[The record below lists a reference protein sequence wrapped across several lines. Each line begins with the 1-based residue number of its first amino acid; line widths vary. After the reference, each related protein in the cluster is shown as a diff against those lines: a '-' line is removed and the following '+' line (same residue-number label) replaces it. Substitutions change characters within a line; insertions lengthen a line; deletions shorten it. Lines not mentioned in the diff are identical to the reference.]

1 MAKKIAFICLTSLFA
16 INSNI
21 GFSQTNINGTINTIT
36 TAVPFLRITPDCRSG
51 GMGDAGIAISAD
63 ANAQYWNVGKM
74 PFAPKKSGLSFSYTP
89 WLHDIVPDIS
99 LAYLS
104 GYTKFG
110 ENDNQVISGSLRYFS
125 LGDINF
131 TDINATPT
139 GTGKPRE
146 YSLDLGYSRKLSDNL
161 STGVTLRFIHSA
173 ITTGLSG
180 SQATDTKPGNAF
192 AADWGIYYTKNYGD
206 DPLTASNFSFGA
218 VISNLGSKIS
228 YSSTRKD
235 FIPTNLGIGMAYT
248 KGIDEYNKVTFA
260 LDLNKLLVP
269 TPQVATTDSLGNP
282 TSYYIPN
289 KSVVSG
295 VLGSFSDAPGGMK
308 EELKEIQISA
318 GTEYWY
324 QNQFAIRA
332 GYFYE
337 DKTKGDR
344 KYATFGIGV
353 KMNVLTINGSYLV
366 ASGSGVNRNPL
377 ANTFRFTLTFD
388 FDKIEQSQ
396 DEETKSE

>member
-1 MAKKIAFICLTSLFA
+1 MAKKIALVCLTSLVVSSTVGYA
-16 INSNI
+16 
-21 GFSQTNINGTINTIT
+21 QTNINGTINTIT

-74 PFAPKKSGLSFSYTP
+74 PFAPKKSGVSFSYTP

-99 LAYLS
+99 LMYLS

-110 ENDNQVISGSLRYFS
+110 ENNNQVISGSLRYFS

-146 YSLDLGYSRKLSDNL
+146 YSFDLGYSRKLSDNL
-161 STGVTLRFIHSA
+161 STGVSLRYIHSA

-206 DPLTASNFSFGA
+206 DPLTSSNLSLGA
-218 VISNLGSKIS
+218 AISNLGSKIS

-235 FIPTNLGIGMAYT
+235 YIPANLGIGAAYT

-260 LDLNKLLVP
+260 LDFNKLLVP
-269 TPQVATTDSLGNP
+269 TPLVATQDSLGNP

-289 KSVVSG
+289 KSVVAG

-308 EELKEIQISA
+308 EELREVQISA

-337 DKTKGDR
+337 DRTKGDR

-377 ANTFRFTLTFD
+377 ANTFRFTLSFD
-388 FDKIEQSQ
+388 FDKIEQQQ
-396 DEETKSE
+396 DEETKTE